1 MDIFFS
7 IASGILELVTFHRRL
22 HENGHLFDIDARRF
36 TTNLLGK
43 IGFLLSGLHRDRYL
57 SHLGNIFEQF
67 RVQFLFVYSNVISF
81 PRLI

>member
-43 IGFLLSGLHRDRYL
+43 IGFLLLDYT
-57 SHLGNIFEQF
+57 ETD
-67 RVQFLFVYSNVISF
+67 ISAT
-81 PRLI
+81 